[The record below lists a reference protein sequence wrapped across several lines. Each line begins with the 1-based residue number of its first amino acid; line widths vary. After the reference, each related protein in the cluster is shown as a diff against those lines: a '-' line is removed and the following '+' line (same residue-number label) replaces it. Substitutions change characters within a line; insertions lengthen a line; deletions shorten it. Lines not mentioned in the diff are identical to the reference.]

1 MSENY
6 FKILEVGKNVRTF
19 LLRRDTKMSENET
32 RKRINVRKCLGKCQK
47 MFWKMS
53 ENVSYPL
60 NWDLTSLKQVD
71 LTLIGKFP
79 GHELDRF
86 LENSS
91 ISQFYNIW
99 A

>member
-19 LLRRDTKMSENET
+19 LLRRGTKISENET
-32 RKRINVRKCLGKCQK
+32 RKRIKVRNFLENVRKCRK

-60 NWDLTSLKQVD
+60 N
-71 LTLIGKFP
+71 
-79 GHELDRF
+79 
-86 LENSS
+86 
-91 ISQFYNIW
+91 
-99 A
+99 